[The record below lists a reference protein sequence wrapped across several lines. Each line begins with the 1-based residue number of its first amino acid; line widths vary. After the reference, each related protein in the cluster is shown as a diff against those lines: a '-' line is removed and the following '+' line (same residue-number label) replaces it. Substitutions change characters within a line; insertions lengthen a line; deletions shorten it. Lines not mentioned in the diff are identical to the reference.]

1 MWDDG
6 EGWSWVL
13 VPPDGQGEPHQK
25 KKKKKKKSLLKE
37 GGGEGA
43 SEEDQPPQKRK
54 KEEEKK
60 EEEKKDE
67 KKDEKLALKLSR
79 GKPAEET
86 QPTKEAEE
94 EPPLSQGSSLTA
106 TTLPWD

>member
-25 KKKKKKKSLLKE
+25 KKKSLLKE

-43 SEEDQPPQKRK
+43 SEEDQPPQKR
-54 KEEEKK
+54 KK

>member
-25 KKKKKKKSLLKE
+25 KSLLKE

-43 SEEDQPPQKRK
+43 SEEDQPPQKR
-54 KEEEKK
+54 KK

>member
-13 VPPDGQGEPHQK
+13 APPDGQGEPHQ
-25 KKKKKKKSLLKE
+25 KKKKKSLLKE

-43 SEEDQPPQKRK
+43 SEEDQPPQKR
-54 KEEEKK
+54 KK